1 MKLYEEKGPPR
12 KGFWSLSL
20 FQRHTHTL
28 SAHRIMAEDGEETE
42 VTQKQKMEMAKWFL
56 LNSPPGEIQYV
67 AKDVRSVLM
76 DEHAY
81 AMATAEAF
89 PLHNKSHMI
98 SLEMPNR
105 SGQVIVTEFS
115 ELDGT
120 HYLDPRT
127 AQVATVNHVKQ
138 VCTDVRPA
146 ADEELPSIYV
156 EEFRYALDLELSKY
170 VDEAYPK
177 GECSVY
183 CTVGKDVEGEGSNF
197 ELTAVISVAKYSPQ
211 NFCNGCWR
219 SIWKVEFKDDLQAVQ
234 LKGKIEVIAH
244 YFEEGNVQLDTIF
257 ECKDSTLLQ
266 APEDCGSAIT
276 NIIRHHESEYLAS
289 LEDSY
294 SKLSDTTFKEL
305 RRKLPVTR
313 TLFPWHNTLQLS
325 LTRDLTKELSFG
337 K

>member
-1 MKLYEEKGPPR
+1 MGAGMNMEDEEEE
-12 KGFWSLSL
+12 
-20 FQRHTHTL
+20 
-28 SAHRIMAEDGEETE
+28 MGE
-42 VTQKQKMEMAKWFL
+42 KQKVEMAKWFL

-76 DEHAY
+76 DEHIY
-81 AMATAEAF
+81 SMATAEAF
-89 PLHNKSHMI
+89 PIHNKSHMI
-98 SLEMPNR
+98 SLEMPNQ

-138 VCTDVRPA
+138 VCTAVRPA
-146 ADEELPSIYV
+146 ADDELASIYV
-156 EEFRYALDLELSKY
+156 EEYRNVLDVELSKY
-170 VDEAYPK
+170 VEEAYPK
-177 GECSVY
+177 GQCSVY
-183 CTVGKDVEGEGSNF
+183 CTAGKDVEEEGSNF

-219 SIWKVEFKDDLQAVQ
+219 SVWKIEFKDNLQTVE
-234 LKGKIEVIAH
+234 LSGKIGVIAH
-244 YFEEGNVQLDTIF
+244 YFEEGNVQLDTCF
-257 ECKDSTLLQ
+257 ECKDSTVLQ
-266 APEDCGSAIT
+266 APEECASAIT
-276 NIIRHHESEYLAS
+276 NIIHQHESEYLGS
-289 LEDSY
+289 LEESY
-294 SKLSDTTFKEL
+294 SKLSDTTFKDL

-325 LTRDLTKELSFG
+325 LTRDLTKELSLG